1 MCFFII
7 IVTNI
12 YIELGIVQVKN
23 TFVITFFDILVLP
36 FLVTYKCICDQLKL
50 ADNIIILAMST
61 NRSGY
66 NSVRHTPYCF
76 LFTL

>member
-36 FLVTYKCICDQLKL
+36 FLVIYI
-50 ADNIIILAMST
+50 NV
-61 NRSGY
+61 
-66 NSVRHTPYCF
+66 SVIS
-76 LFTL
+76 